1 MADYRVVG
9 QPVPRT
15 DGVEK
20 VTGAARFTA
29 DVHLPGTLWARAL
42 RSPFPYARIVS
53 IDTSKA
59 LAFPGVHAVLTGED
73 VRGILYSKGLRDVT
87 PLAVDRV
94 RFAGE
99 RVAAV
104 AADDLDTAKRAVDL
118 IEVAYEELTPVL
130 DPESALLDDAPILHP
145 DMNSYDGLP
154 RKLDKL
160 SNAFSHE
167 VREKGD
173 VEAGFAQADVIVENT
188 FTMARVHQGYL
199 EPHSCLVWIDD
210 ADRVQVWASNKAPHS
225 LKLAM
230 AIGLDLPREQI
241 CVNPVVIGG
250 DFGGKGAVL
259 DEPVAYFLAKRTGR
273 PVRMVMD
280 YTEELTACAPRHAG
294 IIRWKT
300 GVNRDGTLVAHQMR
314 ALFDSGAYGG
324 FRPRAPL
331 DGAFNPIE
339 PYRVANYY
347 LESIRVYT
355 NNVPGGQMRASG
367 GPQARFAGESHV
379 DCVARAIGMDPL
391 EFRLKNL
398 IREGETTATG
408 TRFEEIK
415 AIETLQKGAEAAGY
429 GSPKP
434 ANVGRGIA
442 MHHRAPGSG
451 ESVVVVTLS
460 PDGSVI
466 VGTPVFEQGTG
477 AHTVMRQVVAEGM
490 ALPPER
496 VGVVM
501 LDTDATPFDSGLGAS
516 RVTRISSGAAFQA
529 VEEAKQELVHLAAEL
544 LGWPEEQMTIRGEE
558 VVHEGT
564 GEHERWADLLARVNR
579 TIIKQAINRDTG
591 RSPVVGFTA
600 QVAEVS
606 VDPDTGAFKLL
617 RFTSAHDVGT
627 VINPMGHQG
636 QINGGIVQG
645 MGHGMMEEL
654 RVAAG
659 RVTTANLGDY
669 KMPTVCDV
677 PELRTVLV
685 ESAIGVGPYQI
696 KGIGELANV
705 PVAAAIANA
714 VEDAVG
720 VRVRDLPITAEKILR
735 ELRQKS
741 GRPAAQ
747 VPARGKGQ
755 IPGGP
760 TSSPKHTRE

>member
-1 MADYRVVG
+1 MVAYRVVG
-9 QPVPRT
+9 QSVPRT

-20 VTGAARFTA
+20 VTGAARYTA
-29 DVHLPGTLWARAL
+29 DVNLPGTLWARAL

-59 LAFPGVHAVLTGED
+59 QALPGVHAILTGED

-118 IEVAYEELTPVL
+118 IEVEYEELTPVL
-130 DPESALLDDAPILHP
+130 DPESALRDDAPILHP

-173 VEAGFAQADVIVENT
+173 VEAGFAEADVVVENT

-199 EPHSCLVWIDD
+199 EPHSCLVWIDEGG
-210 ADRVQVWASNKAPHS
+210 RVQVWASNKAPHS

-230 AIGLDLPREQI
+230 ATGLDLPLEQI

-259 DEPVAYFLAKRTGR
+259 DEPVCYFLAKRTGR

-280 YTEELTACAPRHAG
+280 YTEELTAAAPRHAAV
-294 IIRWKT
+294 IRWKT

-314 ALFDSGAYGG
+314 AVFDSGAYGG
-324 FRPRAPL
+324 FRPRAAL

-339 PYRVANYY
+339 PYRVDSYY

-355 NNVPGGQMRASG
+355 NNIPGGQMRASG

-391 EFRLKNL
+391 DFRLKNL
-398 IREGETTATG
+398 IRQGETTAMG
-408 TRFEEIK
+408 ASFEEIK
-415 AIETLQKGAEAAGY
+415 AIETLQKGVEAAGY
-429 GSPKP
+429 RSPKP

-442 MHHRAPGSG
+442 MHQRSPGSG
-451 ESVVVVTLS
+451 ESVLQLTLS
-460 PDGSVI
+460 PDGSVT

-477 AHTVMRQVVAEGM
+477 AHTVMRQMVAEGM
-490 ALPPER
+490 GLPPER
-496 VGVVM
+496 VDVTM

-516 RVTRISSGAAFQA
+516 RVTRIASGSAVKV
-529 VEEAKQELVHLAAEL
+529 VEEVKQEMVRLAAEL
-544 LGWPEEQMTIRGEE
+544 LGWPQEQMTVEGED
-558 VVHEGT
+558 VIHGGT
-564 GEHERWADLLARVNR
+564 GERHRWSELLTRVNR
-579 TIIKQAINRDTG
+579 SITKQAVNHDTG
-591 RSPVVGFTA
+591 RATVIGFTA
-600 QVAEVS
+600 QIAEVS
-606 VDPDTGAFKLL
+606 VDPDTGNVTLL

-627 VINPMGHQG
+627 IVNPIGHQG
-636 QINGGIVQG
+636 QINGGVVQG
-645 MGHGMMEEL
+645 MGQGMMEE
-654 RVAAG
+654 VPVEDG
-659 RVTTANLGDY
+659 RAIVTNFADY
-669 KMPTVCDV
+669 KLPTLLDV
-677 PELRTVLV
+677 PELQTVLV
-685 ESAIGVGPYQI
+685 ESGVGMGPYQI

-714 VEDAVG
+714 VEDAAG
-720 VRVRDLPITAEKILR
+720 VRIRDLPITAEKVLR
-735 ELRQKS
+735 ELRRQR
-741 GRPAAQ
+741 GEAAG
-747 VPARGKGQ
+747 GK
-755 IPGGP
+755 
-760 TSSPKHTRE
+760 